1 MAGVR
6 DSFLDLER
14 HRLQLEDNIAK
25 LQKALLHWQKWDAE
39 YESLKEEI
47 ESVPQPASREDL
59 ARIRRDFE
67 GEVVDKKEINDLFG
81 RVDLKPAEQIVNLL
95 SRRIDYVSKNIETL
109 EKQLE
114 AAQHKHAAATVVSNP
129 DVRDEDGLPITEII
143 EELDEE
149 GNVVTSRLQRPGDSS
164 AQLKEILEK
173 AGVKDLPAGK
183 PGEPEKEAIV
193 EDISDEPTAE
203 APETS
208 VAASTA
214 PAEHVAAAIA
224 AEPETKADDTVTVKK
239 SVSFAED
246 TKPPTEPPVSRAVQ
260 RVADIMQTAKA
271 QEELARQP
279 PVIPEGESE
288 EDAFLRRE
296 MLKYGM
302 EEVGAVV
309 AELNLEEGSSDD
321 DDDWEYEYS
330 DLDEDDEE
338 DKYGRSTTSVL
349 DEGYHRRMLE
359 LEKRLGV
366 KSRFTEKV
374 EAETDES
381 DDDDQ
386 QGIGR
391 IVVNHGD
398 KGKAVESAKPSPSP
412 TSILRTASAE
422 ADDSKK
428 SVRFSQSLDIAPD
441 TEVSAT
447 TPAPAVPQ
455 AAPEPFVEPLSDI
468 VERSGPAKQTE
479 TRSNRKVSRFKKQKA
494 APTVVDDDLVPMGP
508 RDVPSRFLD
517 QDRPTAPTG
526 PEGKTLAD
534 AIVEKEPKPHDQ
546 DAYDDEFIDQDLAD
560 EYHRQRRN
568 FIQKQGGF
576 LQEDTSVVRPLDE
589 ADGGQRISKFK
600 AARLS
605 KQ

>member
-1 MAGVR
+1 MAAVR

-81 RVDLKPAEQIVNLL
+81 RIDLKPAEQIVNLL

-114 AAQHKHAAATVVSNP
+114 SAKQKHAAATVVSNP

-149 GNVVTSRLQRPGDSS
+149 GNVINSRLQRPGDSS

-173 AGVKDLPAGK
+173 AGVKDLPAGG
-183 PGEPEKEAIV
+183 PREPEKEAIV

-203 APETS
+203 VPETS
-208 VAASTA
+208 ITATTA
-214 PAEHVAAAIA
+214 PAEHVAAATA
-224 AEPETKADDTVTVKK
+224 AEPESKADDTVAVKK
-239 SVSFAED
+239 SVSFAEN
-246 TKPPTEPPVSRAVQ
+246 TKPPTEPPIPRAAQ
-260 RVADIMQTAKA
+260 RVEEIMRTAKA
-271 QEELARQP
+271 QEEFGRQP
-279 PVIPEGESE
+279 PVIPEDESE

-309 AELNLEEGSSDD
+309 AELNLEEGSDD

-330 DLDEDDEE
+330 DLDDDDEE
-338 DKYGRSTTSVL
+338 DQYGRSKTSVL
-349 DEGYHRRMLE
+349 DEGYHQRMLE

-374 EAETDES
+374 EAEADES
-381 DDDDQ
+381 DDDT

-398 KGKAVESAKPSPSP
+398 KGKAVESAKPPPSPS
-412 TSILRTASAE
+412 SILRTAPAE
-422 ADDSKK
+422 ADDKKK
-428 SVRFSQSLDIAPD
+428 SVRFSRSLDVAPD
-441 TEVSAT
+441 TEVLAT
-447 TPAPAVPQ
+447 TAAPAVAQ

-468 VERSGPAKQTE
+468 VERSGPAKQTGAK
-479 TRSNRKVSRFKKQKA
+479 SDRKVSRFKKQKA
-494 APTVVDDDLVPMGP
+494 APTVVEDGLVPMGP

-534 AIVEKEPKPHDQ
+534 AIIEKEPKPHDQ

-605 KQ
+605 RQ

>member
-1 MAGVR
+1 MAAVR

-14 HRLQLEDNIAK
+14 HRLQLEDSIAK
-25 LQKALLHWQKWDAE
+25 LQKALQHWQKWDAE

-81 RVDLKPAEQIVNLL
+81 RIDLKPAEQIVNLL

-114 AAQHKHAAATVVSNP
+114 SAEQKHAAASVVSNP

-149 GNVVTSRLQRPGDSS
+149 GNVVSSRLQRPGDSS

-173 AGVKDLPAGK
+173 AGVKDIPAGK
-183 PGEPEKEAIV
+183 SRETEKTDAIV
-193 EDISDEPTAE
+193 EDVTDAPTAE
-203 APETS
+203 AP
-208 VAASTA
+208 VA
-214 PAEHVAAAIA
+214 PAEQATATKE
-224 AEPETKADDTVTVKK
+224 AEVEAKADNTVAVKK

-246 TKPPTEPPVSRAVQ
+246 TKPPTEPQVSRTAQ
-260 RVADIMQTAKA
+260 RVEEIMQTAKS
-271 QEELARQP
+271 QEELSRQP

-309 AELNLEEGSSDD
+309 AELNLEEGSGDD

-338 DKYGRSTTSVL
+338 DKYGRSKTSVL
-349 DEGYHRRMLE
+349 DEGYHQRMLE

-374 EAETDES
+374 EAEADES
-381 DDDDQ
+381 DDDQ

-391 IVVNHGD
+391 IVVSHGD
-398 KGKAVESAKPSPSP
+398 KGKAVESAKPSPAP
-412 TSILRTASAE
+412 TSSILRTSSPTE

-441 TEVSAT
+441 TEVPAT
-447 TPAPAVPQ
+447 IPAPVAPQ
-455 AAPEPFVEPLSDI
+455 PAPEPFVEPLSDI
-468 VERSGPAKQTE
+468 VERTGPAKQTGVN
-479 TRSNRKVSRFKKQKA
+479 SSRKASRFKKQKA
-494 APTVVDDDLVPMGP
+494 APTVVDDEFVPMGP

-534 AIVEKEPKPHDQ
+534 AVVEKATKPHDE